1 MLLDYLEVRG
11 IGMLN
16 IKTIF
21 GETAVRRKKFKLI
34 IELKKFDT
42 SSKLQRLPQNSSQE
56 NILGVEVRK
65 ITLPVAAG
73 RNLAVLVE
81 AAVRNY
87 ILAIKRH

>member
-1 MLLDYLEVRG
+1 M
-11 IGMLN
+11 
-16 IKTIF
+16 
-21 GETAVRRKKFKLI
+21 KLI

-42 SSKLQRLPQNSSQE
+42 ESKLQRLPLNSSQE

-87 ILAIKRH
+87 IPAIKGY